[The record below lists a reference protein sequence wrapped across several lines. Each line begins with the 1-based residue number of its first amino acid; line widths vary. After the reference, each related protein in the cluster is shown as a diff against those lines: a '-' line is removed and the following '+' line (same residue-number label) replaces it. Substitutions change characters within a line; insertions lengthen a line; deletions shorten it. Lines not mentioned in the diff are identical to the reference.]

1 MRTYKFIN
9 MSALGPGL
17 LFAATSVG
25 LSHLVQSTRAG
36 AMYGLALFLVVILA
50 NVFKYPAIQIGST
63 YAAATGQSLLEGYR
77 RQGKWAL
84 LYFALTSCVVSF
96 FAVSG
101 ITLLAAGLLK
111 TALGLSIN
119 TPVLGSTILGITA
132 VILIVGHYLWLERIT
147 KVLVV
152 IISLTTLLAAILVIP
167 DIKWSATSIGSV
179 SELKLT
185 DLLFIAALVGLMPS
199 PMDASVWQS
208 LWTCA
213 KAEAAGHS
221 FSKEEVN
228 RDFMIGYV
236 GCVILALCFLLL
248 GAGLMHSRGI
258 AVESSAGAFTV
269 QFIKLYTDVLG
280 DWTRPVIVAGT
291 FAVMY
296 SSLLAGLDAV
306 PRSFAVVI
314 DRLTATQAHS
324 NVHYARSD
332 DSWYIV
338 AICLF
343 VTGPLILGSFFLDS
357 FTRLID
363 IGATVAFVSAPI
375 LAFLNHRC
383 IKGSEIPS
391 HYQPSKNFLLFSTI
405 SIVVLTLF
413 ALYYLYIRFI
423 M

>member
-1 MRTYKFIN
+1 MRTAKFIN
-9 MSALGPGL
+9 MSSLGPGL

-36 AMYGLALFLVVILA
+36 AMYGLALLLVVVLA
-50 NVFKYPAIQIGST
+50 NVFKYPAIKIGST

-96 FAVSG
+96 FAISG

-111 TALGLSIN
+111 TTLGLSMN
-119 TPVLGSTILGITA
+119 TAALGSTILAITA
-132 VILIVGHYLWLERIT
+132 VILIVGQYQWLERIT

-152 IISLTTLLAAILVIP
+152 IISLTTVLAAILVIP
-167 DIKWSATSIGSV
+167 DIKWSGTSLGSI
-179 SELKLT
+179 SELTLT
-185 DLLFIAALVGLMPS
+185 ELLFIAALVGLMPS

-228 RDFMIGYV
+228 KDFIIGYA
-236 GCVILALCFLLL
+236 GCGTLAICFLLL

-258 AVESSAGAFTV
+258 VVENSAAAFTA
-269 QFIKLYTDVLG
+269 QFINLYTDVLG
-280 DWTRPVIVAGT
+280 DWTKPVIVAGT
-291 FAVMY
+291 FAVLY
-296 SSLLAGLDAV
+296 SSLLVGLDAV

-314 DRLTATQAHS
+314 DRLTATESHS
-324 NVHYARSD
+324 DLHYARSD
-332 DSWYIV
+332 NKWYII

-343 VTGPLILGSFFLDS
+343 VTGPLLLGSFFLDS
-357 FTRLID
+357 FTHIID
-363 IGATVAFVSAPI
+363 FGATVAFVSAPI
-375 LAFLNHRC
+375 LAYLNHRC
-383 IKGSEIPS
+383 ITANEIPS
-391 HYQPSKNFLLFSTI
+391 DYQATKNFLRFSI
-405 SIVVLTLF
+405 VSIVVLTLF
-413 ALYYLYIRFI
+413 ALCYLYIRFVI
-423 M
+423 